1 MCRGGECFGVLG
13 SAFRFEGADL
23 VDCFAQAGAAVSL
36 HAHGALQEPFSGH
49 VGCSAGCFAAA
60 EVFAPLPLPFGGDA
74 GEEAAFGERADCFC
88 EVCVVD
94 PDAVSVVD
102 VADGGAVDD
111 EVSVWV
117 GDGVVAV
124 HGVSLGCR
132 CLFGVVGV
140 VVGAGVELGFF
151 AELFKCVLEDQGV
164 E

>member
-1 MCRGGECFGVLG
+1 MLG
-13 SAFRFEGADL
+13 
-23 VDCFAQAGAAVSL
+23 
-36 HAHGALQEPFSGH
+36 
-49 VGCSAGCFAAA
+49 

-74 GEEAAFGERADCFC
+74 GEEAAFGERSDCVC

-94 PDAVSVVD
+94 PDAVCVVE
-102 VADGGAVDD
+102 VADGGAVDG
-111 EVSVWV
+111 EVGVW
-117 GDGVVAV
+117 
-124 HGVSLGCR
+124 